1 MKILLVMEE
10 LENLIL
16 LGNVISMIGQSG
28 LLMFK
33 MVFDVVI
40 KVMLI
45 IIMFG
50 MGSVIELDFFLKYI
64 K

>member
-1 MKILLVMEE
+1 MKIILVMEE

>member
-1 MKILLVMEE
+1 
-10 LENLIL
+10 
-16 LGNVISMIGQSG
+16 
-28 LLMFK
+28 

-64 K
+64 KWLIGIFIGMML

>member
-1 MKILLVMEE
+1 
-10 LENLIL
+10 
-16 LGNVISMIGQSG
+16 
-28 LLMFK
+28 MFK

>member
-1 MKILLVMEE
+1 MEE